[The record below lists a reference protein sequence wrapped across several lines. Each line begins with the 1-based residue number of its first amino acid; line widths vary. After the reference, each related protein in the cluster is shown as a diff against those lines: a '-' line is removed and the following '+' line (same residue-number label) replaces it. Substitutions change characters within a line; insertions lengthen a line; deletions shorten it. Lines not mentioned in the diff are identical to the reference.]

1 MDEQDEERIIL
12 GLTLRAK
19 GGDVDAAKLLFA
31 EKAKRVRPVR
41 FQECQS
47 LDELKVEF
55 ESYMGMPD
63 ITRAES
69 EHAAKAF
76 DRLFKLITVR
86 DEALKQAAAATMKI
100 SGLLLVPM
108 TDPLNWEAM
117 AEASQRALKDHA
129 RN

>member
-1 MDEQDEERIIL
+1 MDVQDEERIIA
-12 GLTLRAK
+12 GLMLRAK

-47 LDELKVEF
+47 LDELKIEF
-55 ESYMGMPD
+55 ETYMGMDD

-86 DEALKQAAAATMKI
+86 DEAQKQASAATMKI
-100 SGLLLVPM
+100 SGLLMVPI
-108 TDPLNWEAM
+108 TDPCNWEIM

>member
-1 MDEQDEERIIL
+1 MDEQDEERIIA
-12 GLTLRAK
+12 GLMLRAK

-69 EHAAKAF
+69 DHAAKAF
-76 DRLFKLITVR
+76 DRLFKLITAR
-86 DEALKQAAAATMKI
+86 DEALKQEAAAAVRT

-129 RN
+129 RA

>member
-1 MDEQDEERIIL
+1 MNEQDEERIVA
-12 GLTLRAK
+12 GLMLRAK

-69 EHAAKAF
+69 DHAAKAF

>member
-1 MDEQDEERIIL
+1 MDEQDEERIMV

-41 FQECQS
+41 FQECHS

-55 ESYMGMPD
+55 ETYMGMPD

-69 EHAAKAF
+69 DHAAKAF
-76 DRLFKLITVR
+76 DRLFKLINMR
-86 DEALKQAAAATMKI
+86 DEATKLEAAAIKS
-100 SGLLLVPM
+100 SGVLLVPM
-108 TDPLNWEAM
+108 TDPHNWEVLA
-117 AEASQRALKDHA
+117 ASSQSALKEMA
-129 RN
+129 RD

>member
-47 LDELKVEF
+47 LDELKIEF
-55 ESYMGMPD
+55 ETYMGMDD

-86 DEALKQAAAATMKI
+86 DEAQKQAAAATMNI
-100 SGLLLVPM
+100 SGLLLVPF
-108 TDPLNWEAM
+108 TDPISWEAM
-117 AEASQRALKDHA
+117 AEKSQAALRVHA